1 MQLKWQ
7 ALIAL
12 LASGVVGLT
21 VGYLALGR
29 SQVPPEQAPS
39 AIALPPPPPAA
50 PAPPPVEAAQADPS
64 VKAKAPAATRAVR
77 APQTQA
83 PTVAVPGG
91 VAPGALG
98 DDPFVPARAS
108 LDAAAAT
115 TDTSMLTT
123 GPGRFV
129 FLELQAAAI
138 TSLTMREG
146 QLARN
151 GAATY
156 GKFAQNAKVG
166 TVKGARPRVELL
178 HVGWD
183 REARPVVAHIRT
195 TGSPPIEGIVALKI
209 GEVFVAVTPDK
220 SAPAVLPQ

>member
-12 LASGVVGLT
+12 LASGIVGLT

-39 AIALPPPPPAA
+39 AVALPPPPPAA
-50 PAPPPVEAAQADPS
+50 PAPPPVAAPQVDPS
-64 VKAKAPAATRAVR
+64 AKAKAPAASRAAR
-77 APQTQA
+77 APQTAA

-91 VAPGALG
+91 AALG
-98 DDPFVPARAS
+98 AVGDAPFVPARAS
-108 LDAAAAT
+108 VDAAAAT

-129 FLELQAAAI
+129 FLELQTAAI
-138 TSLTMREG
+138 PSLTMREG

-151 GAATY
+151 GAASY
-156 GKFAQNAKVG
+156 GKFAQNPKVG
-166 TVKGARPRVELL
+166 AVKGARPRVELL
-178 HVGWD
+178 HIGWD

-209 GEVFVAVTPDK
+209 GDVFVAVTPDK
-220 SAPAVLPQ
+220 SVPLQ